1 MSDCPNRRAFLQT
14 AVTGAAAVGAA
25 LPLSPRFSG
34 AQGNTG
40 KVKVA
45 LVKSDKAVTNRNI
58 VEPKSAGLMIES
70 ALRSLTGK
78 QTAPEAWTALG
89 FNKNDVVGI
98 KVNCN
103 TWTFLLHTHPEL
115 VYALCDSL
123 STVVPANNLIIYERF
138 TGELER
144 SGYRINKGNRGVRCF
159 GNDEGGGYRE
169 GVTRIVTDLCTK
181 IINVPSLKGVDGEF
195 AGSLCLKNHIGSI
208 PVEEM
213 SECHGN
219 ADFCT
224 EVCLRRP
231 LKARSVLALCDG
243 LRGTW
248 RRGTPWY
255 WGGILMSRDPIAL
268 ECAALDVLNEK
279 RVAEKNGALG
289 IPGYVR
295 RAGKE
300 GLGVADPARIE
311 VIKTSV

>member
-1 MSDCPNRRAFLQT
+1 MSDCRTRREFLHS
-14 AVTGAAAVGAA
+14 AATGAAVFGGV
-25 LPLSPRFSG
+25 LPLCSRSSS

-45 LVKSDKAVTNRNI
+45 LVKSDKAVTNRN
-58 VEPKSAGLMIES
+58 VVDQKQAALMIES

-78 QTAPEAWTALG
+78 QMPAEAWKALG
-89 FNKNDVVGI
+89 FTKSDVVGI

-123 STVVPANNLIIYERF
+123 STVVPPNNLIIYERY

-144 SGYRINKGNRGVRCF
+144 SGYRINKGNQGIRCF
-159 GNDEGGGYRE
+159 GNDEGGGFRE

-195 AGSLCLKNHIGSI
+195 SGSLCLKNHIGSI
-208 PVEEM
+208 PLVEM
-213 SECHGN
+213 TECHGN

-224 EVCLRRP
+224 EVCLRAP
-231 LKARSVLALCDG
+231 LKAKSVLALCDG

-268 ECAALDVLNEK
+268 ECAALDVMNEK
-279 RVAEKNGALG
+279 RLAENAGAFG
-289 IPGYVR
+289 IPEYVK
-295 RAGKE
+295 RAGKV
-300 GLGVADPARIE
+300 GLGVADPGKID
-311 VIKTSV
+311 VMKTVV